1 VKFTD
6 IFVRRPVLAASIN
19 LIILLLGVRAWMGMT
34 VREYPTLTTTV
45 VTVSTSY
52 PGASPE
58 TVKAFITAPL
68 QQAIASAPGIDYIT
82 ASSAQSVST
91 ITVNM
96 QLNYDPNAAIAQVMS
111 KVDQVRNQL
120 PPQSQAPVIN
130 ETVGETTALMYLAF
144 SSKEMSQQQIDDYLL
159 RVAQPRIQAVPGVS
173 QAQILPAGLDP
184 GGNTFALRAWLNPT
198 SMAARGVT
206 AGDVALALQANNYI
220 SAVGSTRNKQ
230 TQVTITATTSLNDL
244 EQFRQLAIKSVS
256 GTIVRLQDV
265 ADVELGAQN
274 YNQAVFFNGTPAVF
288 IGVQRT
294 PDANDLDVARG
305 VHRAFADLSRALPP
319 GLRAVIAYDG
329 SAYITTSIREVID
342 TLFITLGVVVVVIFL
357 FLGSVR
363 SLLMPAVAIPL
374 SIIGAGLFMLALG
387 FTINLLTLLA
397 VVLAI
402 GLVVDDAIIVVENI
416 HRYMELGA
424 TAFDAAI
431 RGTRELASPII
442 VMSTTLAAVFAPI
455 GFMGGLTGSLFTEFA
470 LTLVLTVAVSMV
482 VALTLTPMLSS
493 KVLHHTPPTGLA
505 HFLDQS
511 FERVRGLYDRSL
523 HAVLDMRVLVLIV
536 AAAVLI
542 SIPFLFLGTRSELAA
557 TEDQSLILASGT
569 GPPTATVNYL
579 NRYATQIRQIY
590 DRFPETGNVFQIN
603 GIAAPGAAGN
613 NGVIAGM
620 KLKDWDQRS
629 RTQMQIMPQVQ
640 GALNSVAGLKTVAFT
655 RPPLPGAAGGLPVQ
669 FVLNSTAD
677 YAQID
682 SVAND
687 LIARAMQSGLF
698 AFLTKDLLIDN
709 PQIVIDVDRDLAASL
724 GLSMAEISLNL
735 APLLS
740 ENYVGRFDMGGHA
753 YQVIPQVPEARR
765 LDADALRSYYLRTNA
780 GTLVPLSTVVHISH
794 RVVPEYLPQ
803 FQQLNS
809 ATISGTMAPGV
820 TLGQALDYLRGLA
833 ATSLPAGF
841 TSDYAS
847 QSRQFV
853 QQGTSVIYTF
863 GLAIVLVY
871 LLLAAQ
877 FESFRDPFIVL
888 ITVPMSVCGA
898 LIFLYLGAA
907 TLNIYTEVGLITLI
921 GLITKQG
928 ILIVQFANNVQEDE
942 GLDRR
947 AAVQKASSIRLRPIL
962 MTTGAMVFGVVPLLL
977 ASGPGAVSRFQM
989 GLVIATGLGIG
1000 ALFSLYVVP
1009 VVYSYIAVI
1018 KTRVPANASPSGA
1031 VGGHDEVGR

>member
-1 VKFTD
+1 MKFTD
-6 IFVRRPVLAASIN
+6 LFIRRPVLAASIN
-19 LIILLLGVRAWMGMT
+19 LIILLLGLRAWMGMT
-34 VREYPTLTTTV
+34 VREYPTITTTV
-45 VTVSTSY
+45 VTVTTAY

-58 TVKAFITAPL
+58 TVKAFMTAPL
-68 QQAIASAPGIDYIT
+68 QQVIASAPGIDYIT
-82 ASSAQSVST
+82 GSSAQSTST
-91 ITVNM
+91 ITVYM
-96 QLNYDPNAAIAQVMS
+96 QLNYDPNAAISQIMS

-130 ETVGETTALMYLAF
+130 ETVGEATALMYLAF

-184 GGNTFALRAWLNPT
+184 GGNTFALRAWLDPT
-198 SMAARGVT
+198 SMAARGIT
-206 AGDVALALQANNYI
+206 AADVAQALQANNYI
-220 SAVGSTRNKQ
+220 SAVGTTRNRQ
-230 TQVTITATTSLNDL
+230 TQITVTATTSLNDL
-244 EQFRQLAIKSVS
+244 EQFKELAIKSVN
-256 GTIVRLQDV
+256 GTVVRLRDV
-265 ADVELGAQN
+265 AEVKLGAQN
-274 YNQAVFFNGTPAVF
+274 YNQAVFFNGIPAVF

-305 VHRAFADLSRALPP
+305 VHKAFAELTHALPP
-319 GLRAVIAYDG
+319 GLKAVIAYDA
-329 SAYITTSIREVID
+329 SAYITQSIHEVVL
-342 TLFITLGVVVVVIFL
+342 TLFITLGVVVIVIFL
-357 FLGSVR
+357 FLGSIR

-416 HRYMELGA
+416 HRYIESGMSRIES
-424 TAFDAAI
+424 AI
-431 RGTRELASPII
+431 RGARELASPII

-470 LTLVLTVAVSMV
+470 LTLVLTVGVSMV

-493 KVLHHTPPTGLA
+493 KVLVHTPPRGLG
-505 HFLDQS
+505 HFLDRS
-511 FERVRGLYDRSL
+511 FERVRGVYDRSL
-523 HAVLDMRVLVLIV
+523 HAVLDVRPLVLIV

-542 SIPFLFLGTRSELAA
+542 SIPFLFLGTRSELAP
-557 TEDQSLILASGT
+557 TEDQALILASGT
-569 GPPTATVNYL
+569 GPPTATLNYL
-579 NRYATQIRQIY
+579 NKYAAQIRQIY

-603 GIAAPGAAGN
+603 GTAAPGGAGN
-613 NGVIAGM
+613 NGAIAGM
-620 KLKDWDQRS
+620 KLKDWDQRN

-640 GALNSVAGLKTVAFT
+640 GALNGVAGLKVVAFT
-655 RPPLPGAAGGLPVQ
+655 RPPLPGSAGGLPVQ
-669 FVLNSTAD
+669 FALTSTAD
-677 YAQID
+677 YDQID
-682 SVAND
+682 RVATD
-687 LIARAMQSGLF
+687 LMARAMQSGMF
-698 AFLTKDLLIDN
+698 AFLTKDLLFDN
-709 PQIVIDVDRDLAASL
+709 PQVVIDVDRDLAASL
-724 GLSMAEISLNL
+724 GLSMADISQNL
-735 APLLS
+735 SPLLS

-753 YQVIPQVPEARR
+753 YQIIPQVPESRR
-765 LDADALRSYYLRTNA
+765 LDPDALRSYYLRA
-780 GTLVPLSTVVHISH
+780 SSGALVPLSTVAHIKS

-820 TLGQALDYLRGLA
+820 TLGQALDYLRNLA
-833 ATSLPAGF
+833 QSSLPAGF
-841 TSDYAS
+841 TFDYAS

-853 QQGTSVIYTF
+853 QQGSSVIYTF

-877 FESFRDPFIVL
+877 FESFRDPLIVL

-898 LIFLYLGAA
+898 LVFLYLGAA

-928 ILIVQFANNVQEDE
+928 ILIVEFANNIQESE

-962 MTTGAMVFGVVPLLL
+962 MTTGAMVFGVIPLLL
-977 ASGPGAVSRFQM
+977 ASGPGAVSRFDM
-989 GLVIATGLGIG
+989 GLVIATGLSIG

-1009 VVYSYIAVI
+1009 VVYSYIAVT
-1018 KTRVPANASPSGA
+1018 KTPTSPDARPHGS
-1031 VGGHDEVGR
+1031 VGGHEGAGR